1 MRYERA
7 IGLNMSGLFTAE
19 DAKLFQ
25 KTEENGI
32 IFQKVANI
40 GITLRQVGWSVLRE
54 KFAALKGCK
63 FEPIVLLSILPF
75 DRIIYRYGG
84 ILVIW

>member
-19 DAKLFQ
+19 SANLFQ

-32 IFQKVANI
+32 IFQKVTNI
-40 GITLRQVGWSVLRE
+40 GISLDLVKKIVWRIRKERE
-54 KFAALKGCK
+54 IG
-63 FEPIVLLSILPF
+63 
-75 DRIIYRYGG
+75 
-84 ILVIW
+84 

>member
-7 IGLNMSGLFTAE
+7 IGLNMSGLFTAR

-32 IFQKVANI
+32 IFQKVTNI
-40 GITLRQVGWSVLRE
+40 GISLDLVKKFVWRIRKRAGE
-54 KFAALKGCK
+54 KPSL
-63 FEPIVLLSILPF
+63 ESIHRMTRVKCQIDSSEGF
-75 DRIIYRYGG
+75 S
-84 ILVIW
+84 

>member
-32 IFQKVANI
+32 IFQKITNI
-40 GITLRQVGWSVLRE
+40 GITLELVKKGIIWEICKGGE
-54 KFAALKGCK
+54 KPSLESNHQMTRAKCQIDSSEGF
-63 FEPIVLLSILPF
+63 S
-75 DRIIYRYGG
+75 
-84 ILVIW
+84 

>member
-19 DAKLFQ
+19 SAKLFQ
-25 KTEENGI
+25 KTEENEI

-40 GITLRQVGWSVLRE
+40 GISLDLVKKIVWRIRE
-54 KFAALKGCK
+54 EREIG
-63 FEPIVLLSILPF
+63 
-75 DRIIYRYGG
+75 
-84 ILVIW
+84 

>member
-7 IGLNMSGLFTAE
+7 IGLNMSGLFTAR

-32 IFQKVANI
+32 LFQKIADF
-40 GITLRQVGWSVLRE
+40 GIMTFPE
-54 KFAALKGCK
+54 KS
-63 FEPIVLLSILPF
+63 LLWERRLEQKKT
-75 DRIIYRYGG
+75 R
-84 ILVIW
+84 

>member
-7 IGLNMSGLFTAE
+7 IGLNMSGLFTAR

-32 IFQKVANI
+32 IFQKVTNI
-40 GITLRQVGWSVLRE
+40 GITL
-54 KFAALKGCK
+54 
-63 FEPIVLLSILPF
+63 
-75 DRIIYRYGG
+75 D
-84 ILVIW
+84 LVKEFRMENS

>member
-32 IFQKVANI
+32 IFQKITNI
-40 GITLRQVGWSVLRE
+40 GITLELVKKGIIWKICKGGE
-54 KFAALKGCK
+54 KPSLESNHQMTRAKCQIDSSEGF
-63 FEPIVLLSILPF
+63 S
-75 DRIIYRYGG
+75 
-84 ILVIW
+84 

>member
-19 DAKLFQ
+19 SAKLFQ

-32 IFQKVANI
+32 IFQKVTNI
-40 GITLRQVGWSVLRE
+40 GISL
-54 KFAALKGCK
+54 
-63 FEPIVLLSILPF
+63 
-75 DRIIYRYGG
+75 D
-84 ILVIW
+84 LVKEIRMENS

>member
-63 FEPIVLLSILPF
+63 N
-75 DRIIYRYGG
+75 
-84 ILVIW
+84 

>member
-32 IFQKVANI
+32 IFQKIKNI
-40 GITLRQVGWSVLRE
+40 GISLELVKKGLFGRFVRE
-54 KFAALKGCK
+54 VKNRH
-63 FEPIVLLSILPF
+63 SSQ
-75 DRIIYRYGG
+75 IIK
-84 ILVIW
+84 

>member
-32 IFQKVANI
+32 IFQKVADF
-40 GITLRQVGWSVLRE
+40 GITLELVKKGLFGRFVRE
-54 KFAALKGCK
+54 VKNRH
-63 FEPIVLLSILPF
+63 SSQ
-75 DRIIYRYGG
+75 IIK
-84 ILVIW
+84 